1 MREGLSTAQR
11 VETAPH
17 LGPCLDRVGDFDV
30 IACGRCGFR
39 HVVPLPSADELA
51 HAYRHDYYAVEKPLY
66 LEATRRDLDWWRT
79 VHGDRLAA
87 LEAELPLERRRL
99 LEIGSGPG
107 FFLLHARERG
117 WTPTGIEPSQQAAAH
132 TRGLGLDV
140 VEGFFDDATA
150 ASLGRFDAVQ
160 MTNVLEHVPDPLA
173 LLRLAHERIAP
184 GGLVSVIVPNDYNP
198 FQRAARDACGHEPWW
213 IAPPHHLNYFDFD
226 SLAGALSR
234 TGFVPLA
241 RAGSFP
247 IDLFLLMGERYVG
260 DDAVG
265 RRCHEMRMRFEQSL
279 ERAGQGEL
287 RRALYRSLADLG
299 LGREAWIVAR
309 RP

>member
-1 MREGLSTAQR
+1 MREGLNR
-11 VETAPH
+11 VAAPEPPAH
-17 LGPCLDRVGDFDV
+17 VGTCVDRSGDFDV
-30 IACGRCGFR
+30 IACAQCGFR
-39 HVVPLPSADELA
+39 HVLPLPSADELA

-66 LEATRRDLDWWRT
+66 LEGTRRDLDWWRL

-87 LEAELPLERRRL
+87 LEAELPPARRRL

-117 WTPTGIEPSQQAAAH
+117 WRPLGVEPSHQAAAH
-132 TRGLGLDV
+132 TRSLGLDV
-140 VEGFFDDATA
+140 VEAFFDAGSA
-150 ASLGRFDAVQ
+150 AALGTFDVVQ
-160 MTNVLEHVPDPLA
+160 MTNVLEHVPDPLEV
-173 LLRLAHERIAP
+173 LHLAHQRLAP

-198 FQRAARDACGHEPWW
+198 FQRAARDACDHAPWW
-213 IAPPHHLNYFDFD
+213 VAPPHHLNFFDFD
-226 SLAGALSR
+226 SLAATLVR
-234 TGFVPLA
+234 AGFEPLT
-241 RAGSFP
+241 RSGSFP

-260 DDAVG
+260 DDATG

-287 RRALYRSLADLG
+287 RRALYRNLAALG